1 MWISTYEVSDKYL
14 PHAPSLP
21 TYPFVSLPTYKSLYI
36 PLSLHYK
43 KNKIDLIWNFCIDT
57 FLSVATVLS
66 VSLCRLEVGSN
77 SNLGVQIV
85 NSKIKI
91 DVFCKKFA
99 HMLQTPLLA
108 SMWSSRDRYNWIGGC
123 FKNWSELKIIKC
135 WLHISP
141 SVDLWFHY
149 F

>member
-1 MWISTYEVSDKYL
+1 MNNL
-14 PHAPSLP
+14 
-21 TYPFVSLPTYKSLYI
+21 
-36 PLSLHYK
+36 
-43 KNKIDLIWNFCIDT
+43 DLIWNFCIDT

-99 HMLQTPLLA
+99 HMLQTPLPA
-108 SMWSSRDRYNWIGGC
+108 SMWSYRDRHNWIGDC
-123 FKNWSELKIIKC
+123 YKNWSEFKMIKC

-141 SVDLWFHY
+141 SVELWFPRSLLKHIWADSFLAVSSKY
-149 F
+149 LKLTPWNFISFWIWLLCQLG